1 MRKDNAE
8 ENRVALVT
16 GSSSGFG
23 LACAVALAAR
33 GLRVYGTSRRAD
45 LPAPGGPEHGLVMIP
60 MDVRDA
66 DSVQAAVDFLMSR
79 EGRIDV
85 LVNNAG
91 FGLSGAVEDTTS
103 EEALQQLQTNFFGLH
118 RACRAVLP
126 VMRAQGSGLIVN
138 IGSIAGRIALPF
150 EGLYSASK
158 HAVAALSDA
167 LRMEVAPFGI
177 RVTLLEPG
185 DFRTDFTANRMRAAA
200 AESPESPYGSR
211 FLRAVGVAE
220 TDERNGADP
229 RDLARLVT
237 RLIDQAAVRPRYLL
251 GPRSQTFLT
260 RVRWLLPDRWFERLL
275 MSHYRV

>member
-1 MRKDNAE
+1 MPKDNAE
-8 ENRVALVT
+8 ESRVALVT

-23 LACAVALAAR
+23 LACAAGLAAR

-66 DSVQAAVDFLMSR
+66 DSVQAAIDFLMSR
-79 EGRIDV
+79 EDRIDV

-103 EEALQQLQTNFFGLH
+103 EEAMQQLQTNFFGLH
-118 RACRAVLP
+118 RVCRAVLP

-185 DFRTDFTANRMRAAA
+185 DFRTDFTANRERSAAA
-200 AESPESPYGSR
+200 SSVESPYGER

-220 TDERNGADP
+220 ADERNGADP

-237 RLIDQAAVRPRYLL
+237 KLVDQTAVRPRYLL

-260 RVRWLLPDRWFERLL
+260 RVRCLLPDRWFERLL

>member
-1 MRKDNAE
+1 MSKDNAE
-8 ENRVALVT
+8 ESRVALVT

-45 LPAPGGPEHGLVMIP
+45 LPAPGGPVDGVMMIP

-79 EGRIDV
+79 QGRIDV

-91 FGLSGAVEDTTS
+91 FGLSGAVEDTSS
-103 EEALQQLQTNFFGLH
+103 EEALQQLQTNFFGVH
-118 RACRAVLP
+118 RVCRAVLP

-185 DFRTDFTANRMRAAA
+185 DFRTDFTANRVRSAAA
-200 AESPESPYGSR
+200 QSPESPYGSR
-211 FLRAVGVAE
+211 FHRAVGVAE
-220 TDERNGADP
+220 ADERNGADP
-229 RDLARLVT
+229 RELARLVT
-237 RLIDQAAVRPRYLL
+237 GLIDRAAVRPRYLL
-251 GPRSQTFLT
+251 GPHSQTFLT
-260 RVRWLLPDRWFERLL
+260 RIRCLLPDRWFERLL

>member
-45 LPAPGGPEHGLVMIP
+45 LAAPGGPEHGLVMIP